1 MKLTEQER
9 KQFNDNGYFIR
20 ENAFTTAEIDSL
32 TGWIDKYVKSH
43 DKKLAKVGTEG
54 ISRANEISFT
64 SHLAAKDSN
73 IMNFVSN
80 DQLVGLASEL
90 IDEKV
95 ALYWDQAV
103 YKKPGTK
110 KDFPWHQ
117 DNGYTPIE
125 PEQYLT
131 CWIALEDADVENGC
145 IWVLPGSHKN
155 GLVHHEMTE
164 IGYNCYNGDDPGVAA
179 PVKKGGMVVF
189 SSLTFHKS
197 GPNVSDRIRKG
208 YIVQYT
214 TPDAISKKTGE
225 LLNRLVL
232 NEG

>member
-1 MKLTEQER
+1 VKLTNQER
-9 KQFNDNGYFIR
+9 NKFIEDGFFIR
-20 ENAFTTAEIDSL
+20 ENAFSEAEVDQL
-32 TGWIDKYVKSH
+32 TGWIDQYVKSH
-43 DKKLAKVGTEG
+43 DDELTKVGTEG
-54 ISRANEISFT
+54 ISRANEITFT
-64 SHLAAKDSN
+64 SHLASKDPQ
-73 IMNFVSN
+73 IMRFVS
-80 DQLVGLASEL
+80 QEHLVGLASEL
-90 IDEKV
+90 IDKNV

-155 GLVHHEMTE
+155 GLVHHEMTD
-164 IGYNCYNGDDPGVAA
+164 IGYNCYNGEDPGVPA

-197 GPNVSDRIRKG
+197 GPNLSQDRIRKG

-225 LLNRLVL
+225 RLNGPILK
-232 NEG
+232 